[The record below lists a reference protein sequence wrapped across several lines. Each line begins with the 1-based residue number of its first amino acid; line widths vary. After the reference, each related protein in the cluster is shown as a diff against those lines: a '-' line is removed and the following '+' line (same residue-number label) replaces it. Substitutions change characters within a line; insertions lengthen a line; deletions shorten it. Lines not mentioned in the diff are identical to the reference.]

1 MKMKKQ
7 TNAKAEINTQPNTN
21 NIAVIDVQAV
31 VNSSAQ
37 VKALREAQAA
47 KVNELNLWLQSAQNE
62 VNAEQDKER
71 QQALLQKYNAE
82 FALKRRDIALQY
94 QQELQIVSNNISQT
108 IAEEAVKKGYSMV
121 IAKNLVIYG
130 GLDITEDIAKIVK

>member
-82 FALKRRDIALQY
+82 FALKRNEVAQKY
-94 QQELQIVSNNISQT
+94 QKELKIVSDSISQT
-108 IAEEAVKKGYSMV
+108 VATEAEKKGYQLV
-121 IAKNLVIYG
+121 IAKNIVVYG
-130 GLDITEDIAKIVK
+130 GVDITEDIAKIVK

>member
-1 MKMKKQ
+1 MKNQ
-7 TNAKAEINTQPNTN
+7 TNAKDKTSTQSNVT
-21 NIAVIDVQAV
+21 NIAVVDVQAI

-37 VKALREAQAA
+37 VKSLREAQSS
-47 KVNELNLWLQSAQNE
+47 KINELNIWLQNAQNE

-94 QQELQIVSNNISQT
+94 QQELKAISNSISQT
-108 IAEEAVKKGYSMV
+108 VETEAKKKGYSMV
-121 IAKNLVIYG
+121 IAKNIVIYG
-130 GLDITEDIAKIVK
+130 GVDITEDIAKMVK

>member
-1 MKMKKQ
+1 MKNQ
-7 TNAKAEINTQPNTN
+7 TNEKTRTNTQPNTN
-21 NIAVIDVQAV
+21 NIAVVDIQAI

-37 VKALREAQAA
+37 VKALREAQVT
-47 KVNELNLWLQSAQNE
+47 KVNELNSWLQNAQNE

-94 QQELQIVSNNISQT
+94 QQELKTVSDNISQT
-108 IAEEAVKKGYSMV
+108 VAKEAEKKGYSMV
-121 IAKNLVIYG
+121 IAKNIVVYG
-130 GLDITEDIAKIVK
+130 GVDITEGIAKIIK

>member
-1 MKMKKQ
+1 MKKQ

-37 VKALREAQAA
+37 VKALREAQTA

-62 VNAEQDKER
+62 VNTERDKER

>member
-1 MKMKKQ
+1 MKNQ
-7 TNAKAEINTQPNTN
+7 TNEKAKINTQPNTN
-21 NIAVIDVQAV
+21 NIAVVDVQSI

-37 VKALREAQAA
+37 VKALKEAQTK
-47 KVNELNLWLQSAQNE
+47 KVQELNLWLQNAQNE

-121 IAKNLVIYG
+121 IAKNIVVYG
-130 GLDITEDIAKIVK
+130 GVDITEDIAKIVK

>member
-1 MKMKKQ
+1 MKNQ
-7 TNAKAEINTQPNTN
+7 TNEKAKINTQPNAN
-21 NIAVIDVQAV
+21 NIAVVDVQAI

-37 VKALREAQAA
+37 VKALKEEQAT
-47 KVNELNLWLQSAQNE
+47 KVKELNLWLQNAQNE

-121 IAKNLVIYG
+121 VAKNLVIYG

>member
-1 MKMKKQ
+1 MKNQ
-7 TNAKAEINTQPNTN
+7 TNVKAKTSTQSNTSS
-21 NIAVIDVQAV
+21 IAVIDVQAI

-47 KVNELNLWLQSAQNE
+47 KINELNLWLRNAQNE

-94 QQELQIVSNNISQT
+94 QQELKTASDNISQT
-108 IAEEAVKKGYSMV
+108 VAKEAEKKGYSMV
-121 IAKNLVIYG
+121 IAKNIVVYG
-130 GLDITEDIAKIVK
+130 GVDITENIARIIK

>member
-1 MKMKKQ
+1 MKKQ

-37 VKALREAQAA
+37 VKALREAQTA

-62 VNAEQDKER
+62 VNTERDKER

-82 FALKRRDIALQY
+82 FALKRSDIALQY

>member
-1 MKMKKQ
+1 MKNQ
-7 TNAKAEINTQPNTN
+7 TNAEDKTSTQSNAT
-21 NIAVIDVQAV
+21 NIAVVDVQAI

-37 VKALREAQAA
+37 VKSLREAQSS
-47 KVNELNLWLQSAQNE
+47 KINELNIWLQNAQNE

-94 QQELQIVSNNISQT
+94 QQELKAISNSISQT
-108 IAEEAVKKGYSMV
+108 VETEAKKKGYSMV
-121 IAKNLVIYG
+121 IAKNIVIYG
-130 GLDITEDIAKIVK
+130 GVDITEDIAKIVK

>member
-1 MKMKKQ
+1 MKNQ
-7 TNAKAEINTQPNTN
+7 TNEKAKINTQSNAN
-21 NIAVIDVQAV
+21 NIAVVNVQAI

-37 VKALREAQAA
+37 VKALKEEQAT
-47 KVNELNLWLQSAQNE
+47 KVKELNLWLQNAQNE

-94 QQELQIVSNNISQT
+94 QQELKTVSDNISQT
-108 IAEEAVKKGYSMV
+108 VAKEAEKKGYSMV
-121 IAKNLVIYG
+121 IAKNIVVYG
-130 GLDITEDIAKIVK
+130 GVDITEDIAKIVK

>member
-82 FALKRRDIALQY
+82 FFLKRNEVAQQY
-94 QQELQIVSNNISQT
+94 QKELKIVSDSISQT
-108 IAEEAVKKGYSMV
+108 VATEAEKKGYQLV
-121 IAKNLVIYG
+121 IAKNIVVYG
-130 GLDITEDIAKIVK
+130 GADITEDIAKIVK